1 MSSLNPQNQGINNMI
16 LNTQGSF
23 QQSQSN
29 PKNQNNTNYFPSTSI
44 NPLKTLSTREY
55 IQSTVMTDLTQ
66 GMYKLSK
73 EKPENPL
80 EYLGNYL
87 LSQSKLKEK

>member
-1 MSSLNPQNQGINNMI
+1 MSSQNPPNAGVANTI

-23 QQSQSN
+23 QPSQPTPNNQSN
-29 PKNQNNTNYFPSTSI
+29 SDYFVSRGE
-44 NPLKTLSTREY
+44 PLKSLSTREY
-55 IQSTVMTDLTQ
+55 IQMTVMADLTQ

-73 EKPENPL
+73 EKPANPL